1 MKRGLPMPECKS
13 FQDQIFD
20 YIDGLLPS
28 ANRKG
33 VVKHLEEC
41 LDCSK
46 IFENVTKVREQLRN
60 LNSIKVSPDFET
72 VLRTRISMERSL
84 SRRSFL
90 NRPIRVPVYAA
101 TAALAFLAAFFILN
115 LSDKQPNNNGVP
127 LNVSPSFSSSQFS
140 TNQTKP
146 STQTTPQKI
155 NYPMDRLNLPGGTSI
170 SSRSLERQTSTAA
183 DSITDI
189 VPERRIQPVGVE
201 F

>member
-1 MKRGLPMPECKS
+1 MPECKS
-13 FQDQIFD
+13 FQEKIFD
-20 YIDGLLPS
+20 YMDGLLPTG
-28 ANRKG
+28 AGKG

-41 LDCSK
+41 LDCSE
-46 IFENVTKVREQLRN
+46 IYEGVTKVRWQLRN

-90 NRPIRVPVYAA
+90 NRPIRIPVYAA
-101 TAALAFLAAFFILN
+101 TGALAFLAAFFILN
-115 LSDKQPNNNGVP
+115 LSNKQLNNNSAP
-127 LNVSPSFSSSQFS
+127 LQVSSSVSSSQFS

-146 STQTTPQKI
+146 SRQSTLQKI
-155 NYPMDRLNLPGGTSI
+155 NYPMDRLDVSGGTSI
-170 SSRSLERQTSTAA
+170 SSSNLERQTSALT
-183 DSITDI
+183 DSVTEI